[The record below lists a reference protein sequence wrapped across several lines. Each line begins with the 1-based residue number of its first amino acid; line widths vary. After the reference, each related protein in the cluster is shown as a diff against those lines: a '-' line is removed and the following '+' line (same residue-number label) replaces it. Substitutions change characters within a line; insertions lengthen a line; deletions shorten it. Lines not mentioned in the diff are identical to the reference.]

1 MLTLAIMPVFKGTWK
16 EWIQALLIV
25 VGLDILMFLG
35 PFLI

>member
-1 MLTLAIMPVFKGTWK
+1 MLTLTIMPVFKGTWI